1 MEVTALRRTRSHP
14 AMVDVCTSDGD
25 RCRVHERRVL
35 ELGLTVGT
43 RIEDDTRA
51 LLDRHAHVDAAEQ
64 RMLRLIA
71 RRARSQAELL
81 ERLQTLGL
89 DSSAAQETVER
100 LQRVGL
106 VDDQALAVSVAER
119 TRDRGHG
126 HLRVKHDL
134 QRLQVD
140 PGSSAEALA
149 ERPDQERERAY
160 AVVVKRFGAIP
171 TDPGDLA
178 RASAFLC
185 RRGYDADTVATVLR
199 LDLD

>member
-1 MEVTALRRTRSHP
+1 
-14 AMVDVCTSDGD
+14 MVDVCISDGD

-35 ELGLTVGT
+35 ELGLAVGT
-43 RIEDDTRA
+43 QIEGATRTVLSRYA
-51 LLDRHAHVDAAEQ
+51 QVDAAEQ

-81 ERLQTLGL
+81 ARLQTLGL
-89 DSSAAQETVER
+89 DSAAAHETVER
-100 LQRVGL
+100 LRRVGL
-106 VDDQALAVSVAER
+106 VDDQALAASVAER

-126 HLRVKHDL
+126 HLRVEHDL
-134 QRLQVD
+134 QRLLVD

-149 ERPDQERERAY
+149 EQPDQERERAH
-160 AVVVKRFGAIP
+160 AVVVKRFGTIP
-171 TDPGDLA
+171 TEPRDVA